1 MKELDCN
8 DKLKFEGLYLNGK
21 RNGLGRV
28 YEYNN
33 SLIYEGEFL
42 YGNKH
47 GKGKEYNLDGDL
59 IFEGEF
65 LYNYR
70 VKGKAYINERLE
82 YEGEYLF
89 DRKYNGIGYD
99 QNGNII
105 YDLKNGRGK
114 VKEYDYYGNLL
125 FEGEYLNGKKKMK
138 W

>member
-1 MKELDCN
+1 M
-8 DKLKFEGLYLNGK
+8 
-21 RNGLGRV
+21 
-28 YEYNN
+28 
-33 SLIYEGEFL
+33 
-42 YGNKH
+42 
-47 GKGKEYNLDGDL
+47 DGDL

-99 QNGNII
+99 ENGNII
-105 YDLKNGRGK
+105 YDLKNGSGK